1 MSSLNLSQNGPS
13 ITASYQ
19 KVVNASPS
27 GPASSSPTFG
37 IWALYSVKAPLANAF
52 QADAGRESVLSVQTT
67 GEGELADLIDEFS
80 DGRIQFAFVKVKDP
94 NTTLPKS
101 ALIAWC
107 GEGVPER
114 TKGYFTSHLN
124 AVAKVLHGYHV
135 QVTARSDRDLTPEV
149 IVQKVADAS
158 GAKYGGGG
166 SVAAAPAPPPV
177 ASKPIL
183 PTKSF
188 GASGSFQSLPSRT
201 RAAPA
206 PSSATDED
214 GWGADAPPVTRSQL
228 EKVAPA
234 YQPTKVNIA
243 QLQSQREPSRY
254 QPPARPES
262 SSADVVSRG
271 WQPIGKVDIA
281 AIRREAQS
289 SGTVQDDRPT
299 VVKGAYEPIGKV
311 DIAEIRRKAQ
321 AAPPP
326 SQAPAPQQS
335 TGDANDR
342 PKSLADRSAAFTQAE
357 RITELPKPKIA
368 NKFGTNT
375 SSFTGSKA
383 PTSFGAQ
390 AGATSTVPPVATASR
405 TFADEG
411 GKTPAQVWAEKKARE
426 RGLSG
431 AGDNPP
437 SSLGASTPAVSSQR
451 SGGWQSGYEGKKW
464 DVGMPSRS
472 GGSAVAEQRTGQQ
485 EDEESESRD
494 IGSIRD
500 RFNEPP
506 ALDTASKPSAGA
518 RGVPMPGLP
527 QRSAESDVPAVQHQ
541 DIPPPPA
548 RPLPQD
554 EVEEEDEVQDP
565 YPQGSPTRIAMPV
578 GRGAEPIE
586 PAPAPAPATVPAS
599 LHAAIDD
606 RQGLESEP
614 RVQEHD
620 ASRAAAQTTA
630 ASSFGAAADVRG
642 AGSDGGR
649 TAIAQYDYTKDE
661 ANEIDMQEGERITGI
676 EMVDDDWWMGENSKG
691 ERGLFPSNYVE
702 LVAEDDEASNAGG
715 ASRGVPAPPPAPPA
729 EVETAPPAGP
739 PQPSGGGLPSAT
751 AEYDYEATEDNEI
764 SFPEGAKITNV
775 VSFPL
780 LATGLRWAHF
790 ADTTCRNFPTT
801 IGGLAH
807 TAAGVACFPPT
818 TSSSTN
824 RIEEALCFAACG
836 LVGGTAFHLNRLQK
850 YFAKRMDEGLSRSRL
865 FHM

>member
-19 KVVNASPS
+19 KVVNSSPS
-27 GPASSSPTFG
+27 GPASASSSYG

-52 QADAGRESVLSVQTT
+52 QADAGKESVLSVQTT
-67 GEGELADLIDEFS
+67 GEGELADLIEEFS

-135 QVTARSDRDLTPEV
+135 QVTARSDRDLSPEV

-158 GAKYGGGG
+158 GAKYSGGG
-166 SVAAAPAPPPV
+166 SVVPAPTPPPV
-177 ASKPIL
+177 ASKPVL

-188 GASGSFQSLPSRT
+188 GASGSFQSLPSRS
-201 RAAPA
+201 RANPA
-206 PSSATDED
+206 TSGPTDED
-214 GWGADAPPVTRSQL
+214 GWGNDAPPVTRSQL

-234 YQPTKVNIA
+234 YQPTKVNMA
-243 QLQSQREPSRY
+243 QLQSQREPSKY
-254 QPPARPES
+254 QPPARPET

-271 WQPIGKVDIA
+271 YQPIGKVDIA
-281 AIRREAQS
+281 AIRRQAQG

-321 AAPPP
+321 AAPSPA
-326 SQAPAPQQS
+326 QAPPPQQPS
-335 TGDANDR
+335 DDQEDR
-342 PKSLADRSAAFTQAE
+342 PRSLADRSAAFTQAE

-368 NKFGTNT
+368 NKFGSSA
-375 SSFTGSKA
+375 SSFAGTKA
-383 PTSFGAQ
+383 PTPFGAQ
-390 AGATSTVPPVATASR
+390 AGSSSTVPPVATASR

-431 AGDNPP
+431 AGDAAP
-437 SSLGASTPAVSSQR
+437 SSLGGPTPAISTQA

-464 DVGMPSRS
+464 DVGIPSRP
-472 GGSAVAEQRTGQQ
+472 GGGGVAEQRTGQQ
-485 EDEESESRD
+485 EEEPVSSD
-494 IGSIRD
+494 VGSVRD

-506 ALDTASKPSAGA
+506 ALDTASKPVASA

-527 QRSAESDVPAVQHQ
+527 QRSAVPEVPAVQHQ

-548 RPLPQD
+548 RPIPQD
-554 EVEEEDEVQDP
+554 EEEEEEVEDP

-578 GRGAEPIE
+578 ARSAAPLEPE
-586 PAPAPAPATVPAS
+586 PAQHAPSIPTSFHGAV
-599 LHAAIDD
+599 DD
-606 RQGLESEP
+606 REELEPEP
-614 RVQEHD
+614 KVQEHD
-620 ASRAAAQTTA
+620 ISRAAAQTTA
-630 ASSFGAAADVRG
+630 ASTFGAAEDARG
-642 AGSDGGR
+642 AGAEGGR

-702 LVAEDDEASNAGG
+702 LVPGDDEAGG
-715 ASRGVPAPPPAPPA
+715 AAEAARAVPVPPAPQA
-729 EVETAPPAGP
+729 EAAPPAGQ
-739 PQPSGGGLPSAT
+739 PQPSGGGLPTAT

-775 VSFPL
+775 VSPAL
-780 LATGLRWAHF
+780 PGITHSTALF
-790 ADTTCRNFPTT
+790 ADVLLRNSPTT
-801 IGGLAH
+801 IGGQAH
-807 TAAGVACFPPT
+807 MEERVACSRPT
-818 TSSSTN
+818 MSSSTN
-824 RIEEALCFAACG
+824 ERVVGCG
-836 LVGGTAFHLNRLQK
+836 A
-850 YFAKRMDEGLSRSRL
+850 Y
-865 FHM
+865 

>member
-1 MSSLNLSQNGPS
+1 LCTHRLANDRYPTIEVPAPASHFFTTVMSSLNLSQNGPS

-27 GPASSSPTFG
+27 GPASTSPTFG

-52 QADAGRESVLSVQTT
+52 QADAGKESVLSVQTT
-67 GEGELADLIDEFS
+67 GEGELTDLIDEFS

-94 NTTLPKS
+94 NTTLPKN
-101 ALIAWC
+101 ALVAWC

-158 GAKYGGGG
+158 GAKYSGGG
-166 SVAAAPAPPPV
+166 SVASAPAPPPV

-188 GASGSFQSLPSRT
+188 GASGSFQSLPSRS

-206 PSSATDED
+206 PSGSTDED
-214 GWGADAPPVTRSQL
+214 GWGTDAPPVTRSQL

-234 YQPTKVNIA
+234 YQPTKVNLA

-254 QPPARPES
+254 QPPARPEN

-271 WQPIGKVDIA
+271 YQPIGKVDIA
-281 AIRREAQS
+281 AIRREAQN
-289 SGTVQDDRPT
+289 SGPAQDDRPN
-299 VVKGAYEPIGKV
+299 VIKGAYEPIGKV

-321 AAPPP
+321 AAPTP
-326 SQAPAPQQS
+326 SQSSAPQHS
-335 TGDANDR
+335 IGDVEER

-357 RITELPKPKIA
+357 RITELPKPKVA
-368 NKFGTNT
+368 NRFGTNT
-375 SSFTGSKA
+375 SNFAGTKA
-383 PTSFGAQ
+383 PTPFGAQ
-390 AGATSTVPPVATASR
+390 AGSSSTVPPVATASR

-431 AGDNPP
+431 AGDNAP
-437 SSLGASTPAVSSQR
+437 SSLGAPTAAVSSQP

-464 DVGMPSRS
+464 GVGMPSRT
-472 GGSAVAEQRTGQQ
+472 GGSAVAEQPSGQQ
-485 EDEESESRD
+485 EEESDSRD

-500 RFNEPP
+500 RFDEPP
-506 ALDTASKPSAGA
+506 ALDTASKPVAGA

-527 QRSAESDVPAVQHQ
+527 QRSAVPDVPAVQHQ

-548 RPLPQD
+548 RPVPQD
-554 EVEEEDEVQDP
+554 EEEEEEDDAQDP

-578 GRGAEPIE
+578 GRGAEPME
-586 PAPAPAPATVPAS
+586 PAPAPAPAFVPAS
-599 LHAAIDD
+599 LHDAVDD
-606 RQGLESEP
+606 REELEPEP
-614 RVQEHD
+614 KVQEHD
-620 ASRAAAQTTA
+620 VSRAAAQATA
-630 ASSFGAAADVRG
+630 ANTFGAAEDVRSAG
-642 AGSDGGR
+642 AEGGR

-661 ANEIDMQEGERITGI
+661 ANEIDMQEGERITSI

-702 LVAEDDEASNAGG
+702 LIADDDEASGAGG
-715 ASRGVPAPPPAPPA
+715 AARGVPAPPPAPPA
-729 EVETAPPAGP
+729 EVEAAPPAGP
-739 PQPSGGGLPSAT
+739 PQPLGGGLPTAT

-764 SFPEGAKITNV
+764 SFPEGAKITDV
-775 VSFPL
+775 EFPDDDWWSGSYGGR
-780 LATGLRWAHF
+780 TGL
-790 ADTTCRNFPTT
+790 FP
-801 IGGLAH
+801 ANY
-807 TAAGVACFPPT
+807 VK
-818 TSSSTN
+818 
-824 RIEEALCFAACG
+824 
-836 LVGGTAFHLNRLQK
+836 LN
-850 YFAKRMDEGLSRSRL
+850 E
-865 FHM
+865 